1 MAKNWAWLIQYVLV
15 IVLALILG
23 AAIGELDLFKKT
35 ALSAPKLKLTAANL
49 AQFLGYGSALALL
62 WLLAQR
68 AARELQSQDGW
79 KRPVSFFVVP
89 LATLIVVPAAHQ
101 ILLLVFSGLIGPDL
115 RKVYNWIF
123 IIGTTASAIWLA
135 VAMFQH
141 LESLVEELRAGSKG
155 RQA

>member
-1 MAKNWAWLIQYVLV
+1 MAKNWTWLIRYVLV
-15 IVLALILG
+15 IVVALILG

-35 ALSAPKLKLTAANL
+35 VLGAPRLKLTAASL

-68 AARELQSQDGW
+68 ATRELQAQQGW
-79 KRPVSFFVVP
+79 KRPVSFFVLP

-101 ILLLVFSGLIGPDL
+101 ILLLVFGGLIGPDL

-123 IIGTTASAIWLA
+123 IIGTMASAIWLA

-141 LESLVEELRAGSKG
+141 LESLVEELRSGAKG
-155 RQA
+155 RQP